1 MTVINFV
8 WIGEPKFDKGGQ
20 DVLGPESFDLN
31 FKKFP
36 QDMPNSIVFWCQACC
51 VERYDAFFKSKGVT
65 IEVKSIE
72 HYLET
77 CQIVR
82 ENAAFIQ
89 QEYTK
94 IILDPARN
102 KIIDRVYFKDM
113 FFNFILA
120 TQGNYVL
127 DDSPRSLPVRDTT
140 YWQSLS
146 PSCAPKNEIG
156 GRTRSS
162 NRPSTTFIVNLANL
176 ALLKSR

>member
-1 MTVINFV
+1 
-8 WIGEPKFDKGGQ
+8 
-20 DVLGPESFDLN
+20 
-31 FKKFP
+31 
-36 QDMPNSIVFWCQACC
+36 MPNSIVFWCQACC

-77 CQIVR
+77 CQIER

-113 FFNFILA
+113 FFKNIGCFGIIPVCAANGFGHNFIYQA
-120 TQGNYVL
+120 KAFHIDRG
-127 DDSPRSLPVRDTT
+127 
-140 YWQSLS
+140 
-146 PSCAPKNEIG
+146 
-156 GRTRSS
+156 
-162 NRPSTTFIVNLANL
+162 
-176 ALLKSR
+176 